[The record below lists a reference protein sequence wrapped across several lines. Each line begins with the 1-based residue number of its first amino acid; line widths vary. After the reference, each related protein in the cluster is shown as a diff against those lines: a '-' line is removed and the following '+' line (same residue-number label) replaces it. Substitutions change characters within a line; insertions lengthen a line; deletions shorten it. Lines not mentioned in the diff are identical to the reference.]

1 MVSIPPYHP
10 LIIDFTSQVGVAQQQ
25 EKSAEE
31 KKVRVQ
37 NSEDAEKVRFEKEK
51 NHEERKKKR
60 HRFQQEED
68 LTPEDENSS
77 SSKRRRV
84 DVIV

>member
-25 EKSAEE
+25 EKRAEE
-31 KKVRVQ
+31 KKVRVE
-37 NSEDAEKVRFEKEK
+37 NSENSEKVRFEKEK
-51 NHEERKKKR
+51 NQEERKR
-60 HRFQQEED
+60 ERRDSQQEED
-68 LTPEDENSS
+68 LLPEDKDANNL
-77 SSKRRRV
+77 KRRRV

>member
-25 EKSAEE
+25 QKRNEE
-31 KKVRVQ
+31 KKVRVE
-37 NSEDAEKVRFEKEK
+37 NPENPEKVRFEKEK
-51 NHEERKKKR
+51 NQEEKKR
-60 HRFQQEED
+60 ERRDSQQEES
-68 LTPEDENSS
+68 LLPEDKDAINL
-77 SSKRRRV
+77 KQRRV